1 VSCSLSKVHKSQY
14 LFTQAIYC
22 IHWWS
27 NEQEQHSYNAF
38 GELTSSLL
46 TLLPTCIGAKER
58 GELENR
64 VTKMIQEIKDAGN
77 VVLM

>member
-1 VSCSLSKVHKSQY
+1 
-14 LFTQAIYC
+14 
-22 IHWWS
+22 
-27 NEQEQHSYNAF
+27 
-38 GELTSSLL
+38 LL
-46 TLLPTCIGAKER
+46 TLLHTCIGAKER